1 MAETDKE
8 HIDSVTGKATTG
20 HVWDGVRELNNP
32 LPQWWLWIFYA
43 TIIWSVG
50 YWIVYPSW
58 PLVSSYTEGVFGW
71 KSRVAI
77 EEDLQALHARRGA
90 IVAKLADATPADIA
104 KSDELLTL
112 ARAQGRVA
120 FADNCAPCH
129 GSGGGGARGYP
140 NLIDDD
146 WIWGGSF
153 ADIEQTIRYGVR
165 SGHDQARM
173 GSPMPAFGRD
183 GILNNEQIGAVADFV
198 RSRAALQVDAGHLL
212 PAALRALGSRA
223 ERADQ
228 AVLVDFPN
236 RRFYFFFIE
245 IWPQEVYYFTGLL
258 VLAALTLFLM
268 NASRAASG
276 AAISARRRSGPICSW
291 RSSAGSRATGASAS
305 KRDAGPGPSPRSGAR
320 RSKHFL
326 WLMVAWWTGGAWVL
340 YFADA
345 PTLVKDLATFPGAG
359 HRLSGSASS
368 PSRPIRLP
376 ATCASRSALY
386 MCPWP
391 RIQAALTDEYAL
403 NVTYRYDR
411 GEPRHS
417 FKKSEALRAEG
428 LPAGD
433 CIDCNQCVNVCP
445 TGVDIRKGLQLGCIQ
460 CGLCIDACDNVMVK
474 VGRPTGLINY
484 DTDLNIQRRSAMR
497 ACLRS
502 AWKDCPAPTSRS
514 SVRASVRKGARWWRS
529 APTRRAKCA
538 C

>member
-198 RSRAALQVDAGHLL
+198 RSRAALQVDSKADLTLGAKVYAENCVACHGEDGKGN
-212 PAALRALGSRA
+212 RELGS
-223 ERADQ
+223 
-228 AVLVDFPN
+228 VNLVDA
-236 RRFYFFFIE
+236 
-245 IWPQEVYYFTGLL
+245 IWLYGSDRASIVEGIRNGRGAAMPAWAGRLDDVTIK
-258 VLAALTLFLM
+258 ALT
-268 NASRAASG
+268 
-276 AAISARRRSGPICSW
+276 
-291 RSSAGSRATGASAS
+291 
-305 KRDAGPGPSPRSGAR
+305 
-320 RSKHFL
+320 
-326 WLMVAWWTGGAWVL
+326 VYV
-340 YFADA
+340 
-345 PTLVKDLATFPGAG
+345 
-359 HRLSGSASS
+359 
-368 PSRPIRLP
+368 
-376 ATCASRSALY
+376 
-386 MCPWP
+386 
-391 RIQAALTDEYAL
+391 
-403 NVTYRYDR
+403 
-411 GEPRHS
+411 HS
-417 FKKSEALRAEG
+417 FGGGE
-428 LPAGD
+428 
-433 CIDCNQCVNVCP
+433 
-445 TGVDIRKGLQLGCIQ
+445 
-460 CGLCIDACDNVMVK
+460 
-474 VGRPTGLINY
+474 
-484 DTDLNIQRRSAMR
+484 
-497 ACLRS
+497 
-502 AWKDCPAPTSRS
+502 
-514 SVRASVRKGARWWRS
+514 
-529 APTRRAKCA
+529 
-538 C
+538 